1 MSDKKLGKRLDNPAF
16 TFTQSE
22 LLVHEEWA
30 HFTIASPNASALV
43 HLLIRLAGRDD
54 AVVASQRTLAA
65 RLGVSPQTVMRAVK
79 AAEEAGYVEV
89 VRLGATSTGACAY
102 RLNSRVHWT
111 KERNTPE
118 YFSSFKATV
127 VASSSE
133 QVVAPELPK
142 SELRKVPVIRSGEI
156 AIANGEGKEPP
167 SQPQLDGIP
176 LPAVEI

>member
-1 MSDKKLGKRLDNPAF
+1 MSGKKLGSRLDNPAF

-30 HFTIASPNASALV
+30 HFTLASPSASALV

-54 AVVASQRTLAA
+54 TVVASQRTLAS
-65 RLGVSPQTVMRAVK
+65 RLGLSQSTISRAIEV
-79 AAEEAGYVEV
+79 AEESGYIEV
-89 VRLGATSTGACAY
+89 IRLGATKTGACAY
-102 RLNSRVHWT
+102 RMNSRVHWT

-133 QVVAPELPK
+133 QVVSPELPK
-142 SELRKVPVIRSGEI
+142 PELRKVPVIRSGEI
-156 AIANGEGKEPP
+156 AIANGDGREPP
-167 SQPQLDGIP
+167 SQPQLDGLP
-176 LPAVEI
+176 LPAVEV